1 MDIRKKN
8 NCTMS
13 DQVLEH
19 IFKEDC
25 RISIADICKAHMEKA
40 LV

>member
-1 MDIRKKN
+1 
-8 NCTMS
+8 MS

-40 LV
+40 LVWIPRLPWFN